1 MSIYILVMLSLKK
14 APFYA
19 IIKYGVDNMQQY
31 NYPAYRQYV
40 PQPVVTEDSIKR
52 KVSKKLRKRCNAV
65 GFYALT
71 YIATMNVMAIGFI
84 ILFQRLNI
92 TPDESLT
99 QLEDIFISVGA
110 SLIPGIL
117 FMAAT
122 GFKPRD
128 AFGKTSVGLTT
139 LIPLILMGMA
149 VAMAANYASDLFE
162 TNLSIFGL
170 HNYAGQTE
178 SSAISPLEIILNT
191 ISVAIVPAFAEEFA
205 YRGLVMGSLKKY
217 GRAFAVIASS
227 ILFSA
232 MHGNTTQ
239 IVFTFP
245 AALVFGF
252 IDMVA
257 DSIVPSI
264 ILHLLNNFYAILFTI
279 FYSNNN
285 LNERTVSIIQISVVL
300 LFCISGILSFI
311 YLAKTKKEIFKLSN
325 NEKPLEQGAELLTL
339 KNKISVF
346 LVNPGVMISLS
357 SFLLLTIL
365 SLIPQ

>member
-1 MSIYILVMLSLKK
+1 MEENRSIKGAALLLPLRSIAFLLIYVIGAALVNKKVSEIRSWWSVAASAVNIVTILIIVLLAKRSGMS
-14 APFYA
+14 
-19 IIKYGVDNMQQY
+19 
-31 NYPAYRQYV
+31 YRQV
-40 PQPVVTEDSIKR
+40 IRFEKGKNTPKKVT
-52 KVSKKLRKRCNAV
+52 
-65 GFYALT
+65 
-71 YIATMNVMAIGFI
+71 
-84 ILFQRLNI
+84 
-92 TPDESLT
+92 
-99 QLEDIFISVGA
+99 
-110 SLIPGIL
+110 
-117 FMAAT
+117 
-122 GFKPRD
+122 
-128 AFGKTSVGLTT
+128 
-139 LIPLILMGMA
+139 
-149 VAMAANYASDLFE
+149 
-162 TNLSIFGL
+162 
-170 HNYAGQTE
+170 
-178 SSAISPLEIILNT
+178 
-191 ISVAIVPAFAEEFA
+191 
-205 YRGLVMGSLKKY
+205 
-217 GRAFAVIASS
+217 
-227 ILFSA
+227 
-232 MHGNTTQ
+232 
-239 IVFTFP
+239 
-245 AALVFGF
+245 ALVFGF